1 MSVEPVRL
9 DPAAPPTPA
18 GAAAGGAR
26 VRVFA
31 RTDVG
36 RTREHNE
43 DAYLVADLAA
53 AHPLAFDRA
62 DAAPH
67 EFDGAAGALF
77 LVADGL
83 GGAAAGEV
91 ASHLATEAAFQAM
104 RAALPDAADDPTRFA
119 TALRDAVLA
128 ANAAIHRTAAERADL
143 RGMATTL
150 TAAALRVDTLYLA
163 QVGDSRAYLVRGGEA
178 RQLTKDQSLV
188 QRLVDAG
195 ELTPEQAETSARRN
209 IILQA
214 LGADRTVKVDV
225 THQPLRQGDLLL
237 LCSDGLSGQLR
248 ASELADAAH
257 TAPELDALCQ
267 ALIDRANDTGGPDN
281 ITVVAAR
288 FDGPALGAPTPDDD
302 RVGHQK
308 FAVLPTPATTQA
320 IVADVLAGAAAAR
333 GEPGET
339 SGEPGATVAGPR
351 AGGDALG
358 AAGAAS
364 IGGAAA
370 DPDGDQDTDDPALA
384 ERRGRARLV
393 YLVLGILAASV
404 AAFYLWRLLT
414 E

>member
-1 MSVEPVRL
+1 MSVGPARL
-9 DPAAPPTPA
+9 DSAAPTPPA
-18 GAAAGGAR
+18 PPRGEPAPH

-31 RTDVG
+31 LTDVG

-53 AHPLAFDRA
+53 DLPFDFDPGAGPRDF
-62 DAAPH
+62 DAT
-67 EFDGAAGALF
+67 AGALF
-77 LVADGL
+77 VVADGL

-91 ASHLATEAAFQAM
+91 ASRLAADAAFQAL
-104 RAALPDAADDPTRFA
+104 RAALPDAAGAATHFA

-150 TAAALRVDTLYLA
+150 TAAALRGDTLYLA
-163 QVGDSRAYLVRGGEA
+163 QVGDSRAYLVRHGEA

-225 THQPLRQGDLLL
+225 THQPVRRGDVLL

-248 ASELADAAH
+248 AAELADAARD
-257 TAPELDALCQ
+257 ARDLDALCA
-267 ALIDRANDTGGPDN
+267 ALVGRANDTGGPDN

-288 FDGPALGAPTPDDD
+288 FDGPALPPADAGDDL
-302 RVGHQK
+302 VGHRQ

-320 IVADVLAGAAAAR
+320 IVAGVLAGAGLDADPGRA
-333 GEPGET
+333 GPPPEPAFAD
-339 SGEPGATVAGPR
+339 EPSGATSAIP
-351 AGGDALG
+351 AE
-358 AAGAAS
+358 AAGAPPD
-364 IGGAAA
+364 AARR
-370 DPDGDQDTDDPALA
+370 ALA

-393 YLVLGILAASV
+393 YVALAVLAASV
-404 AAFYLWRLLT
+404 AAFYLWRLLSA
-414 E
+414 

>member
-1 MSVEPVRL
+1 MSVEPPRL
-9 DPAAPPTPA
+9 DPASPVPPPEGDQA
-18 GAAAGGAR
+18 DHADPAR

-43 DAYLVADLAA
+43 DAYLVADLTDDL
-53 AHPLAFDRA
+53 PLAFEGA
-62 DAAPH
+62 GAAPYD
-67 EFDGAAGALF
+67 FDAAAGALF

-91 ASHLATEAAFQAM
+91 ASHLATEAAFQAL
-104 RAALPDAADDPTRFA
+104 RAALPDAAADPTRFA

-128 ANAAIHRTAAERADL
+128 ANAAIHRTAADRGDL

-150 TAAALRVDTLYLA
+150 TAAALRADTLYLA

-225 THQPLRQGDLLL
+225 THQPLRRGDVLL

-248 ASELADAAH
+248 ATELADTARAAGDLD
-257 TAPELDALCQ
+257 TLCDALVT
-267 ALIDRANDTGGPDN
+267 RANDTGGPDN

-288 FDGPALGAPTPDDD
+288 FDGDALPAADAGDD
-302 RVGHQK
+302 RVGHQQ

-320 IVADVLAGAAAAR
+320 IVAEVLAGADMGVGVAAPLPDIAAA
-333 GEPGET
+333 P
-339 SGEPGATVAGPR
+339 
-351 AGGDALG
+351 L
-358 AAGAAS
+358 
-364 IGGAAA
+364 AAA
-370 DPDGDQDTDDPALA
+370 DDVPTPPAPTAPDRELA

-393 YLVLGILAASV
+393 YAALAVLAASV
-404 AAFYLWRLLT
+404 AAFYLWRLLIA
-414 E
+414 

>member
-1 MSVEPVRL
+1 MRAEPVSL
-9 DPAAPPTPA
+9 DGGAAPGRPA
-18 GAAAGGAR
+18 GAAGVR

-43 DAYLVADLAA
+43 DAYLVADLADA
-53 AHPLAFDRA
+53 LPMAFEGTG
-62 DAAPH
+62 AAPY
-67 EFDGAAGALF
+67 EFDGAGGALF

-104 RAALPDAADDPTRFA
+104 RAALPEAAADATHFA

-128 ANAAIHRTAAERADL
+128 ANAAIHRTAADRADL

-150 TAAALRVDTLYLA
+150 TAAALRGGTLYLA
-163 QVGDSRAYLVRGGEA
+163 QVGDSRAYLVRGGAA

-214 LGADRTVKVDV
+214 LGADRSVKVDV
-225 THQPLRQGDLLL
+225 THQPLRRGDLLL
-237 LCSDGLSGQLR
+237 LCSDGLSGQVR
-248 ASELADAAH
+248 PGEIADAARA
-257 TAPELDALCQ
+257 APDLDALCE
-267 ALIDRANDTGGPDN
+267 ALVARANDTGGPDN

-288 FDGPALGAPTPDDD
+288 FEGAALPGADAPEGKDE
-302 RVGHQK
+302 VGHHE
-308 FAVLPTPATTQA
+308 FAVLPTPGAAQA
-320 IVADVLAGAAAAR
+320 VVADVLALPRSMFDPAAPAVRGSAEDLGDFDDDEDDDPAPPPAAA
-333 GEPGET
+333 P
-339 SGEPGATVAGPR
+339 P
-351 AGGDALG
+351 
-358 AAGAAS
+358 
-364 IGGAAA
+364 AA
-370 DPDGDQDTDDPALA
+370 DPRLEA
-384 ERRGRARLV
+384 RRGRARLV
-393 YLVLGILAASV
+393 YAALLLVAASV

-414 E
+414 A

>member
-1 MSVEPVRL
+1 MSVESARV
-9 DPAAPPTPA
+9 DAMSPTPPH
-18 GAAAGGAR
+18 GTPRPVPSDVPLEGTR

-43 DAYLVADLAA
+43 DAFLVADLAA
-53 AHPLAFDRA
+53 AHPLAFDGA

-67 EFDGAAGALF
+67 EFDAAHGALF

-91 ASHLATEAAFQAM
+91 ASHLATEAAFHAL
-104 RAALPDAADDPTRFA
+104 RAALPDAADDATRFA

-150 TAAALRVDTLYLA
+150 TAAALRGDTLYLA
-163 QVGDSRAYLVRGGEA
+163 QVGDSRAYLIRAGAA
-178 RQLTKDQSLV
+178 RQITKDQSLV

-225 THQPLRQGDLLL
+225 THQPVRRGDVLL

-248 ASELADAAH
+248 AAELADAAAA
-257 TAPELDALCQ
+257 APDLDALCS
-267 ALIDRANDTGGPDN
+267 ALIARANDTGGPDN

-288 FDGPALGAPTPDDD
+288 FDGAAFAAPADASRAGRAGDGDDEI
-302 RVGHQK
+302 GHRQ
-308 FAVLPTPATTQA
+308 FAVLPTPGTTQA
-320 IVADVLAGAAAAR
+320 IVADVLAGGGVEDDAAAAPPAAR
-333 GEPGET
+333 E
-339 SGEPGATVAGPR
+339 
-351 AGGDALG
+351 G
-358 AAGAAS
+358 AADRALDVD
-364 IGGAAA
+364 GGAA
-370 DPDGDQDTDDPALA
+370 DDELLA
-384 ERRGRARLV
+384 ERRGRVRMV
-393 YLVLGILAASV
+393 YVVLALLGASV
-404 AAFYLWRLLT
+404 AAFYLWRLLSAR
-414 E
+414 